1 MPIYEF
7 YCSDCHRIFNFLSR
21 TVNTERHPN
30 CPKCGR
36 AELEREV
43 SLFAISKGRKEGED
57 DAMPNMDEAKLEQA
71 MQVLAREAEGMNE
84 EDPRQAARLMRRLFD
99 ATGLQLGS
107 GMEEAMRRMEAGEDP
122 DQIEEELGDQL
133 EGEDGTVFGPTGS
146 GGLRA
151 LRRRLRAPAVDP
163 TLHEL

>member
-21 TVNTERHPN
+21 TVNTERRPN

-36 AELEREV
+36 ADLEREV
-43 SLFAISKGRKEGED
+43 SLFAISRGREEGDE
-57 DAMPNMDEAKLEQA
+57 DAMPDMDEGKLEQA

-99 ATGLQLGS
+99 ATGLRLGS
-107 GMEEAMRRMEAGEDP
+107 GMEEAIRRMEAGEDP
-122 DQIEEELGDQL
+122 EQIDQEMGDIL
-133 EGEDGTVFGPTGS
+133 EGEDPFAPKTS
-146 GGLRA
+146 GGMAGLRKRF
-151 LRRRLRAPAVDP
+151 LPPSVDD
-163 TLHEL
+163 TLYEL